1 MNGPE
6 LLHQVMEHHDVR
18 SEWQGYWR
26 IAEQMA
32 AVLVAAETGTETDL
46 ARVAGKA
53 RVYLLGR
60 YEPIS

>member
-1 MNGPE
+1 
-6 LLHQVMEHHDVR
+6 MEHHDVG

-32 AVLVAAETGTETDL
+32 AVLVAAETGTEADL